1 MKTDK
6 LNVPKDLQFTDM
18 GEALSAA
25 NGLVASI
32 PFWHDA
38 LVDSA
43 VMLREKMLELENNLR
58 ITEEGSKALGW
69 LNFLFT
75 MYGDDSGLF
84 LTHALSW
91 LFFRA
96 PNVPGVHPC
105 RTVAEGIVKFSGLE
119 MTFHK

>member
-1 MKTDK
+1 MKPDK

-18 GEALSAA
+18 VAALSAA

-38 LVDSA
+38 LVDAA
-43 VMLREKMLELENNLR
+43 VMLRGKMLALENNARL
-58 ITEEGSKALGW
+58 TGDGSKGLGW

-75 MYGDDSGLF
+75 MYGDDSALF
-84 LTHALSW
+84 LTHALAW
-91 LFFRA
+91 LFFLDPHRGA
-96 PNVPGVHPC
+96 AHPC